1 MIYLRKFSL
10 LIALLCTFSVQA
22 FKAKK
27 EPTAY
32 LQPAVFSLTMV
43 MLHDVVNPPA
53 ASRFYSY
60 SLLGAHEILAQHDKT
75 IPSPSTY
82 IKGFP
87 KFSIQHSGE
96 YDYHLAAL
104 YAILET
110 GKRMLPSG
118 FQLEEDQKK
127 ILESWKN
134 DGYSEQV
141 ITNSINVAQEVSQ
154 KMVAWAKND
163 GYLKLSTLRR
173 YKPIKGEGNWYPT
186 PPAYMEAVEP
196 NWRTIRPM
204 MMDTCNQFKP
214 IPPVAYS
221 AEEGSEFYKLAK
233 AVYDISKNSTLEQRT
248 IAAFWDCNPFAINTS
263 GHMSIGFKKMS
274 PGGHWMNITSI
285 VSSKAKLSFG
295 QSLFLQSLVATTLM
309 DAFISCWDEKYRS
322 NRIRP
327 ETVINKLIDIR
338 WQPLLQTPPFPEYTS
353 GHSVISTASAE
364 VLTYFLGDSFEYV
377 DDSEIYFDLQP
388 RKFTSFRQAASEA
401 GISRFY
407 GGIHYMDA
415 IENGQTQGAN
425 LGKHIV
431 KKMQDLGVSSF
442 VK

>member
-60 SLLGAHEILAQHDKT
+60 SLLGAHEILAQHDKS
-75 IPSPSTY
+75 IPSPSSY

-87 KFSIQHSGE
+87 KFSVRNTSE

-134 DGYSEQV
+134 EGYSEQV

-204 MMDTCNQFKP
+204 LIDTCNQFKP

-285 VSSKAKLSFG
+285 ASNKAKLPFG
-295 QSLFLQSLVATTLM
+295 QSLMLHSLVATTLM

-388 RKFTSFRQAASEA
+388 RKFTSFRQAANEA
-401 GISRFY
+401 AVSRFY

>member
-1 MIYLRKFSL
+1 MIYLRKISL

-27 EPTAY
+27 EPTTY

-104 YAILET
+104 YVILET

-204 MMDTCNQFKP
+204 LTDTCNQFKP
-214 IPPVAYS
+214 IPPVPYS
-221 AEEGSEFYKLAK
+221 AEEGSEFYKLTK

-285 VSSKAKLSFG
+285 VSTKAKLSFG

-388 RKFTSFRQAASEA
+388 RKFTSFRQAANEA
-401 GISRFY
+401 AVSRFY

-415 IENGQTQGAN
+415 IENGQTQGGS
-425 LGKHIV
+425 LGKFVVNKI
-431 KKMQDLGVSSF
+431 KTLGIQPF

>member
-1 MIYLRKFSL
+1 MIYLRKIL
-10 LIALLCTFSVQA
+10 LLMLLTSTFSVKA
-22 FKAKK
+22 FKAKT
-27 EPTAY
+27 EPTKY
-32 LQPAVFSLTMV
+32 LQPTIFALTMV

-60 SLLGAHEILAQHDKT
+60 SLLGAHEILAQHDKS

-82 IKGFP
+82 VKGFP
-87 KFSIQHSGE
+87 KIIIQNKAE
-96 YDYHLAAL
+96 YDYHLATL
-104 YAILET
+104 YCILET

-127 ILESWKN
+127 ILENWKK
-134 DGYSEQV
+134 DGYSEQI
-141 ITNSINVAQEVSQ
+141 ITNSISVAQEVSQ
-154 KMVAWAKND
+154 KMVVWAKND

-173 YKPIKGEGNWYPT
+173 YKPVREEGYWYPT

-204 MMDTCNQFKP
+204 VIDTCNQFKP
-214 IPPVAYS
+214 VPPTPYS
-221 AEEGSEFYKLAK
+221 AEKNSSFYKLAND
-233 AVYDISKNSTLEQRT
+233 VYEAGKNLNLEQRT
-248 IAAFWDCNPFAINTS
+248 IASFWDCNPFAINTS
-263 GHMSIGFKKMS
+263 GHMAIGFKKMS

-285 VSSKAKLSFG
+285 ASKKAKLLFG
-295 QSLFLQSLVATTLM
+295 QSLLLHSFVATTLM

-327 ETVINKLIDIR
+327 ETVINKLIDIH

-364 VLTYFLGDSFEYV
+364 VLTYFLGDSFEYI

-388 RKFTSFRQAASEA
+388 RKFTSFHQAAKEA
-401 GISRFY
+401 AISRFY

-415 IENGQTQGAN
+415 IENGQIQGGN
-425 LGKHIV
+425 LGKFVV
-431 KKMQDLGVSSF
+431 KKIKNLGILPF
-442 VK
+442 YK

>member
-1 MIYLRKFSL
+1 MIYLRKISL

-75 IPSPSTY
+75 IPSPITY

-87 KFSIQHSGE
+87 KFSIQHSDE

-127 ILESWKN
+127 ILESWKK

-204 MMDTCNQFKP
+204 VMDTCNQFKP
-214 IPPVAYS
+214 IPPVPYN
-221 AEEGSEFYKLAK
+221 AEEGSDFYKLAK

-285 VSSKAKLSFG
+285 VSNKAKLSFG
-295 QSLFLQSLVATTLM
+295 KSLFLQSLVATTLM

-388 RKFTSFRQAASEA
+388 RKFTSFRQAANEA
-401 GISRFY
+401 AVSRFY

-415 IENGQTQGAN
+415 IENGQTQGGN
-425 LGKHIV
+425 IGKYVVNKI
-431 KKMQDLGVSSF
+431 QDLGILPF
-442 VK
+442 AK